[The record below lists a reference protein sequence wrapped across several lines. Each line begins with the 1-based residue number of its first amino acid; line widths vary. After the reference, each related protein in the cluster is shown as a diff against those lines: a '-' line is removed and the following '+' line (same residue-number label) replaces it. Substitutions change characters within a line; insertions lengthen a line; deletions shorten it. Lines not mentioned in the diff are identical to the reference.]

1 MVNITPLQ
9 TLRCRALLATF
20 FSDIKT
26 IRARWYPI
34 IFSEDERNSTSN
46 IDPLSTL
53 LGINYDAMY
62 LPFMKECGLVMMCSV
77 INRSTSEKV
86 VVDAPCITTGCS
98 NKIGYTW
105 DDFFLHYDLPSF
117 MEISFLWINKRKR
130 YFLRVGEFDDYKF
143 TVGEQIKGFAGRH
156 KRYVCKREAQRVL
169 VRSLAH
175 TSLQLTSHSPDS
187 VTDADNREDYSAED
201 STSMSASHNSFE
213 FVHDDS
219 NVFILNLK
227 NILQVHL
234 FDRVL
239 KPGADCTHIWSMI
252 DASKL
257 QDGINGFVEAM
268 KKEKEKKYIEGF
280 KAAGIYNVTAE
291 IQVNDGRTIDDF
303 PAFKF
308 YGVPLLTTSI
318 HSILRDIV
326 SLSERTASKIL
337 NFPLFNCSDVTCSL
351 VNIPGSISYDRFKRN
366 VKRKSWV
373 DQLLVAA
380 SMSREKEE
388 SARWMLMH
396 LGEHYNDIFADI
408 ACKLGLVLSGK
419 VMDAELAWAM
429 WEEANVALHPQRI
442 ILRHLAS
449 FFGRRITVP
458 EREIRELEQGTL
470 SPIVDMAVINGED
483 INFWYKN
490 VDEVI
495 SHRILI
501 ELKGRGR
508 FFF

>member
-1 MVNITPLQ
+1 M
-9 TLRCRALLATF
+9 
-20 FSDIKT
+20 
-26 IRARWYPI
+26 
-34 IFSEDERNSTSN
+34 
-46 IDPLSTL
+46 
-53 LGINYDAMY
+53 
-62 LPFMKECGLVMMCSV
+62 
-77 INRSTSEKV
+77 
-86 VVDAPCITTGCS
+86 
-98 NKIGYTW
+98 
-105 DDFFLHYDLPSF
+105 
-117 MEISFLWINKRKR
+117 
-130 YFLRVGEFDDYKF
+130 
-143 TVGEQIKGFAGRH
+143 
-156 KRYVCKREAQRVL
+156 
-169 VRSLAH
+169 
-175 TSLQLTSHSPDS
+175 
-187 VTDADNREDYSAED
+187 
-201 STSMSASHNSFE
+201 
-213 FVHDDS
+213 
-219 NVFILNLK
+219 
-227 NILQVHL
+227 HL

-257 QDGINGFVEAM
+257 QDGINGFIEAM

-280 KAAGIYNVTAE
+280 KAAGIYDATAE

-337 NFPLFNCSDVTCSL
+337 NFPLFNRSDVTCSL

-366 VKRKSWV
+366 AKRKSWV
-373 DQLLVAA
+373 DKLLVAA
-380 SMSREKEE
+380 STSREKEE

-396 LGEHYNDIFADI
+396 LGEHYNDIFADV
-408 ACKLGLVLSGK
+408 ACKHGLVLSGK
-419 VMDAELAWAM
+419 VMDAESACAM
-429 WEEANVALHPQRI
+429 WEEANVALRPQRI
-442 ILRHLAS
+442 ILWHLAS

-508 FFF
+508 DFFREKGYDSLDTVVGGDDGARKFRAEIRLIFRNSTNKNVEPYSVKLCLGSIDCKKDSREVLEKTFGAKLNDGLKWIFNKVIVIHSTIINNAYDHHVGTFA